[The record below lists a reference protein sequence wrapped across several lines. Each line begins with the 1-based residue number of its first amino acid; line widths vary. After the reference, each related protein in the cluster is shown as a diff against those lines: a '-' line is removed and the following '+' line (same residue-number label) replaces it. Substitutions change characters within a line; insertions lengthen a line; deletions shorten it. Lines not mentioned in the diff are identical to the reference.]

1 MLTKMRQK
9 TTSYFECKYCD
20 YFTCKKYDFN
30 KHLST
35 DKHKMLTNANKS
47 DFYIQK
53 KYECICGDKYS
64 HAPSLSRHRKK
75 CKYLN
80 NSIIN
85 EQSQNNPS
93 ISSELIVDLMKE
105 NKEMKELIMKQNEYL
120 LKQMEEKD
128 MIIKDLI
135 PKVGKTTNNFNI
147 KNFNIFLNEKCKD
160 ALSMNDFIKQ
170 IEISLPNLLITKDK
184 GLADGISNILIENM
198 NKLSV
203 FERPLHCTDIKRET
217 LYIKNDVWEKDQD
230 KSKIKDAINKISRLQ
245 SQRIS
250 VWNNANPN
258 FMNNPVEKDEYV
270 QLVKNA
276 MDDIDD
282 KEDKIIKNVCKEI
295 HINEKLIDEQFIT
308 NV

>member
-1 MLTKMRQK
+1 MLT
-9 TTSYFECKYCD
+9 YA
-20 YFTCKKYDFN
+20 N
-30 KHLST
+30 
-35 DKHKMLTNANKS
+35 NAISNVP
-47 DFYIQK
+47 K

-64 HAPSLSRHRKK
+64 HAPSLSRHKKK

-80 NSIIN
+80 NTSNQQQQHYQEQQHYHQPQIN
-85 EQSQNNPS
+85 TS

-105 NKEMKELIMKQNEYL
+105 NKEMKELIMKQNEFL

-203 FERPLHCTDIKRET
+203 YERPLHCTDIKRET

-258 FMNNPVEKDEYV
+258 FMENSHEKDEYV

-276 MDDIDD
+276 MDDIHD

-295 HINEKLIDEQFIT
+295 HVNEKLIDEQFIT
-308 NV
+308 NS

>member
-1 MLTKMRQK
+1 MLTKSRK
-9 TTSYFECKYCD
+9 NTTNYYECKSCD
-20 YFTCKKYDFN
+20 YFTCNKYDFN

-35 DKHKMLTNANKS
+35 DKHKMLIYANNAISNVP
-47 DFYIQK
+47 K
-53 KYECICGDKYS
+53 KYECVCGEKYL
-64 HAPSLSRHRKK
+64 HAPSLSRHKKK

-80 NSIIN
+80 NTIIN
-85 EQSQNNPS
+85 QQSQTNTS

-105 NKEMKELIMKQNEYL
+105 NKEMKELIMKQNEFL

-128 MIIKDLI
+128 VLIKQLI

-170 IEISLPNLLITKDK
+170 IEISLPNLLVTKDK

-258 FMNNPVEKDEYV
+258 FMNNPDEKDEYV

-276 MDDIDD
+276 MDDIND

-295 HINEKLIDEQFIT
+295 HINEKLIDI
-308 NV
+308 